1 MSLRVSWKRSRNV
14 LPLLAMV
21 NYPYSCKQD
30 IRKPGTTTG
39 LSTCQSR
46 SQGSPSGIVGILFQR
61 KHSEER
67 SPHRRIQENRHR
79 ALLLVSLQTP
89 YSPQSSRTLDGKS
102 IEGTHCITAGQ
113 FRAPARPPA
122 RTSHDAP
129 FDWLPDEMPVRRRAT
144 KASAECSGRG
154 LRGFLRLSSRQN
166 IADTGS
172 GRAWR

>member
-67 SPHRRIQENRHR
+67 SPHRRIQKNRHR

-89 YSPQSSRTLDGKS
+89 YSPQSSGRWTARAS
-102 IEGTHCITAGQ
+102 RAPTAITAGQ
-113 FRAPARPPA
+113 FRAPGGHFTCSFGWALEGCEFTNIEGDGESCKKNPA
-122 RTSHDAP
+122 Q
-129 FDWLPDEMPVRRRAT
+129 
-144 KASAECSGRG
+144 KAG
-154 LRGFLRLSSRQN
+154 
-166 IADTGS
+166 
-172 GRAWR
+172 